1 MKPFITAL
9 RLGLLLGAISLGAI
23 LGSCLALPAQGKGLE
38 LKWLGENTDG
48 LASVQLT
55 NAYTAPVTAYI
66 LQFERID
73 GDSVTVINTSV
84 VQTIP
89 RAGAPLE
96 PGQSKV
102 YTANKGPAK
111 APTANS
117 ARVVCAIF
125 ADGLTTGDELCV
137 KRFLDKRQQL
147 LREDIPR
154 VLEILNAALPQDKP
168 DLNFILGE
176 MNIVIAERVK
186 WAKEQ
191 TPVSPILAEARAHA
205 VVRMTVGGIL
215 RQSKD
220 KPLVIETLKKLIDT
234 LETWRADLESSKP
247 ALPQ

>member
-1 MKPFITAL
+1 MRAWQLCF
-9 RLGLLLGAISLGAI
+9 LLGGVTLGA
-23 LGSCLALPAQGKGLE
+23 LSLTAQPKGLE
-38 LKWLGENTDG
+38 LKWLGDTPEG

-55 NAYTAPVTAYI
+55 NAYKAPTTAYI
-66 LQFERID
+66 VQFERVD
-73 GDSVTVINTSV
+73 GDSVSVINSFP
-84 VQTIP
+84 VQAVP
-89 RAGAPLE
+89 RGGASLE
-96 PGQSKV
+96 PGQSKI

-111 APTANS
+111 AATANS

-125 ADGLTTGDELCV
+125 ADGRTTGDELCI

-154 VLEILNAALPQDKP
+154 VLEILKAALDQPKP

-176 MNIVIAERVK
+176 MNIVITERVN

-205 VVRMTVGGIL
+205 VVRMSVGAIL

-220 KPLVIETLKKLIDT
+220 RPLVMETLKKLTET
-234 LETWRADLESSKP
+234 LEGWRSDLEASKP
-247 ALPQ
+247 ALPE